1 MIEKLFYYFHCSA
14 PRGRGTELR
23 EYKSRRSLLTA
34 EVGCSG
40 SRMRAQIERG
50 AVSPEDFREVISV
63 MKVRGGKQ
71 LENCCNLA
79 GNVI

>member
-1 MIEKLFYYFHCSA
+1 
-14 PRGRGTELR
+14 
-23 EYKSRRSLLTA
+23 
-34 EVGCSG
+34 
-40 SRMRAQIERG
+40 MRAQIEHG
-50 AVSPEDFREVISV
+50 ALSPEDFGEVISV